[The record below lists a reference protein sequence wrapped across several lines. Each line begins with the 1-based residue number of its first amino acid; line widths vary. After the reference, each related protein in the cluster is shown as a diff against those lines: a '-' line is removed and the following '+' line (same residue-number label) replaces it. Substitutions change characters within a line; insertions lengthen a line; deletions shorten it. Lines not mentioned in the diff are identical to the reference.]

1 MVYAARNRSGRWL
14 SPRVADATAAMLA
27 DATLIRFSLHPPDA
41 RYPELMRHTQRVL
54 ERLLARRSAVTKA
67 ECAEQLA
74 GKAELT
80 SGGPNTR
87 RPSNQDPSNQDRG
100 RNRNAADRPS
110 C

>member
-27 DATLIRFSLHPPDA
+27 DAPLIRFSLHPPDA

-54 ERLLARRSAVTKA
+54 ERLLAQRSAVTKA
-67 ECAEQLA
+67 ECAQRLA
-74 GKAELT
+74 GKDTLT
-80 SGGPNTR
+80 SDGPNIRR
-87 RPSNQDPSNQDRG
+87 RPSNQDPSQG
-100 RNRNAADRPS
+100 RSCNAASRPS

>member
-27 DATLIRFSLHPPDA
+27 DAPLIRFSLHPPDA

-67 ECAEQLA
+67 ECAQRRA
-74 GKAELT
+74 AEGILT
-80 SGGPNTR
+80 SDGPNTLH
-87 RPSNQDPSNQDRG
+87 RPSSRG
-100 RNRNAADRPS
+100 HSQGRIRNAADRPS
-110 C
+110 Y

>member
-27 DATLIRFSLHPPDA
+27 GAPLIRFSLHPPDA

-74 GKAELT
+74 GEGKLT
-80 SGGPNTR
+80 SDGPNTR
-87 RPSNQDPSNQDRG
+87 HHPSSRG
-100 RNRNAADRPS
+100 HSQGRSCNATDRPS
-110 C
+110 Y